1 MNSLTNIKNI
11 FTILLQEAEND
22 AKIGE
27 SISLND
33 DLAEVKNDTTATD
46 DDFTRVFTH
55 NNQDET
61 ILQDVER
68 FSLDFDLP
76 QENETAP
83 GPWLNQTSGKIV
95 SAISQKV
102 SSWAQNSLPYLK
114 K

>member
-22 AKIGE
+22 AKIDE
-27 SISLND
+27 SISLILND

-76 QENETAP
+76 QENETVP

-95 SAISQKV
+95 WRFPRKCQV
-102 SSWAQNSLPYLK
+102 E
-114 K
+114 

>member
-1 MNSLTNIKNI
+1 M
-11 FTILLQEAEND
+11 
-22 AKIGE
+22 
-27 SISLND
+27 
-33 DLAEVKNDTTATD
+33 
-46 DDFTRVFTH
+46 FTH

-102 SSWAQNSLPYLK
+102 SSRVENSPPYWTKEQGLATTLPLTFLIYIYIRVEVRSFHENTLSRISFFC
-114 K
+114 